1 MASYQTKDIRN
12 IALMGHGGEGKTTLM
27 EALLFAAGAID
38 RQGRVEDGNTVT
50 DFDAEEIK
58 RGISISAAVAPIDWN
73 QKMLNIVDVP
83 GYFDFVGEVM
93 GPLRVVETAAILV
106 SAVGGVAVGTEK
118 AWAYATQNNVGKM
131 FVVNQMDRD
140 HADFMKVQAALRD
153 KFGSSVVPI
162 MLPIGNG
169 PDYRGVVNVLE
180 NKAYERVNKGKPQE
194 VPVPADMAD
203 DIAVALE
210 EITEAA
216 ASADDELTMKYLEE
230 GELSHE
236 EILEGFKMGMIAG
249 TISPVVPCSALTG
262 VGVAKLL
269 DVMADFLPSPK
280 RSVYK
285 GVNPKSGEEETRL
298 CKPDEPYS
306 LFVYK
311 TIADPFVGKLSLF
324 KVMSGTVTPSSALYN
339 AVSDKSEKSAGLYVL
354 RGKKQ
359 INTQQLNAGDFGALS
374 KLQFTNTGDTLCDP
388 QKPIKYPPIEYP
400 EPCLSKAV
408 FAAKQGEEDKV
419 FSGLARLMEE
429 DPSIKVEKNVETT
442 ETLLSGQGDLHLDV
456 IRNKLATKFGAQ
468 AVLQDPR
475 IPYRETIKKTVKV
488 QGRHKKQSGGHGQ
501 FGDVWIEFSPI
512 GDTGVNFEFEDAVVG
527 GVVPRNFIPSV
538 EKGLRENIVKGVL
551 AGYPMV
557 GLHAKLYD
565 GSYHPVDSSE
575 MAFKTAARIA
585 YKKGCMDA
593 SPVLLEP
600 IMHVEVLVP
609 DEYMGDVMGDMNK
622 RRGRIMGMNQVDGLQ
637 QLVAEA
643 PQGEMFKYATDL
655 RSMTQSR
662 GSFKI
667 SFERYEEVPANV
679 AQKIIETAKKDEDEE
694 E

>member
-12 IALMGHGGEGKTTLM
+12 IALMGHGSEGKTTLM

-38 RQGRVEDGNTVT
+38 RQGRVEDGNTTT
-50 DFDAEEIK
+50 DYDAEEIK
-58 RGISISAAVAPIDWN
+58 RKISISAAIAPIDWN
-73 QKMLNIVDVP
+73 QKMLNVIDVP
-83 GYFDFVGEVM
+83 GYFDFVGEMM

-106 SAVGGVAVGTEK
+106 NAVGGIAVGTEK
-118 AWAYATQNNVGKM
+118 AWDYATKNNVGKM
-131 FVVNQMDRD
+131 FIVNQMDRD
-140 HADFMKVQAALRD
+140 HADFMKVQTQLRER
-153 KFGSSVVPI
+153 FGNSVVPI
-162 MLPIGNG
+162 LLPIGNG
-169 PDYRGVVNVLE
+169 ADYRGIVNVLE
-180 NKAYERVNKGKPQE
+180 NKAYERVNKGKPKE
-194 VPVPADMAD
+194 IPVPADMAD
-203 DIAVALE
+203 DIALAME

-216 ASADDELTMKYLEE
+216 AMTDDELTMKYLDE
-230 GELSHE
+230 GTLTHE
-236 EILEGFKMGMIAG
+236 EILEGFKLGMFSGQIC
-249 TISPVVPCSALTG
+249 PVVPCSALTG

-280 RSVYK
+280 RAIYK
-285 GVNPKSGEEETRL
+285 GVNPKTGEEVQRA
-298 CKPDEPYS
+298 CKSEEPFS
-306 LFVYK
+306 ALVYK

-324 KVMSGTVTPSSALYN
+324 KVMSGTVSGSGTVYN
-339 AVSDKSEKSAGLYVL
+339 ASCDKAEKVAGIYVL

-359 INTQQLNAGDFGALS
+359 INTQLLNAGDMGAFS
-374 KLQFTNTGDTLCDP
+374 KLQFTNTGDTLCDAA
-388 QKPIKYPPIEYP
+388 KPIKYPPIEYP
-400 EPCLSKAV
+400 IPCISKAV

-429 DPSIKVEKNVETT
+429 DPSIKLEKNVETT
-442 ETLLSGQGDLHLDV
+442 ETLLSGQGELHLDV
-456 IRNKLATKFGAQ
+456 VRNKLASKFGA
-468 AVLQDPR
+468 AANLQDPR

-512 GDTGVNFEFEDAVVG
+512 GDTGIDFEFEDAVVG

-538 EKGLRENIVKGVL
+538 EKGLRENIRKGVL

-593 SPVLLEP
+593 APVLLEP

-622 RRGRIMGMNQVDGLQ
+622 RRGRIMGMEQKDGMQ

-643 PQGEMFKYATDL
+643 PHAEMFKYATDL
-655 RSMTQSR
+655 RSMTQAR
-662 GSFKI
+662 GSFTMA
-667 SFERYEEVPANV
+667 FERYEEVPANV
-679 AQKIIETAKKDEDEE
+679 AQKIIESAKLDEDEDE
-694 E
+694 